1 MFRKKIKLLFGRALS
16 KLHYGGLILILAIM
30 YQNHFSAQISE
41 QTLRD
46 SVKQQETLRN
56 ILWMNLMLQ
65 RAATLSL
72 SRSNTNDNTSNER
85 ALAIIDSIPNFLPT
99 QDSGAFNRNSFV
111 DKTKNVR
118 NLLVASTS
126 SVYPLSSSDVR
137 TQLIDQVEKIGTE
150 LNASEST
157 EWFALLEKN
166 KVLIN
171 DFNVRQR
178 EVYLTYLLFIFYLG
192 LLAWISAR
200 KEKAEVQL
208 LETEAKLLEA
218 SKLSAL
224 GEMAGGVAHEVN
236 NPLAII
242 HTRSSQ
248 LQELVQDVPLDQPEV
263 IRIAKDIETTALRI
277 AKIINGLRFLS
288 RDGTLDPFQPA
299 EINAIIEDTLSLCAE
314 KFKNHGIKV
323 SVRLLTE
330 PVFIECRATQI
341 AQVLL
346 NLMNNSYDAIALLPD
361 RWIEIALKN
370 NENEI
375 ELSVTDSGLGIPRD
389 IQSKLFQPFF
399 TTKDVGKGTGL
410 GLSISKGIISTHG
423 GKFTIDIRCK
433 NTRFL
438 ICLPKKQT
446 IHLNEVAA

>member
-1 MFRKKIKLLFGRALS
+1 
-16 KLHYGGLILILAIM
+16 
-30 YQNHFSAQISE
+30 
-41 QTLRD
+41 
-46 SVKQQETLRN
+46 
-56 ILWMNLMLQ
+56 
-65 RAATLSL
+65 
-72 SRSNTNDNTSNER
+72 
-85 ALAIIDSIPNFLPT
+85 
-99 QDSGAFNRNSFV
+99 
-111 DKTKNVR
+111 VR